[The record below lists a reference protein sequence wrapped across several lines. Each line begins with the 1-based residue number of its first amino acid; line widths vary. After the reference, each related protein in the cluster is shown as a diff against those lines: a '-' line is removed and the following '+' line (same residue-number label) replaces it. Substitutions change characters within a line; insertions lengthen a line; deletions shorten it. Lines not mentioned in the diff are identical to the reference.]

1 MNQTIL
7 LVDDEKDIISFMKDA
22 LQDEGY
28 EVVFAYE
35 GQQALKKLK
44 INPDLIVLDV
54 MMPGMDGFA
63 LCEMIRKSISCPI
76 IFLSAKQTEQDRI
89 KGLLVGGDDYL
100 VKPFSM
106 KELKARIYA
115 HLRREQR
122 ISNNSYNRLHFGEL
136 TIDLNGYQ
144 ILHNNEVIPFTSRE
158 FEIIHFLALH
168 PGQVFTRE
176 QLYEKVWGYDAEGD
190 SSTITEH
197 VKKIRAKLLKYDE
210 TPYISTVW
218 GIGYK
223 WVK

>member
-28 EVVFAYE
+28 EVMFAYE
-35 GQQALKKLK
+35 GQEALKKLK

-63 LCEMIRKSISCPI
+63 LCEMIRKSISSPI
-76 IFLSAKQTEQDRI
+76 IFLSAKQTEQDRVR
-89 KGLLVGGDDYL
+89 GLLVGGDDYL

-122 ISNNSYNRLHFGEL
+122 ISSNSYNRLHFGEL

-210 TPYISTVW
+210 TSYISTVW

>member
-1 MNQTIL
+1 MNKKIL

-22 LQDEGY
+22 LHDEGY
-28 EVVFAYE
+28 EVLFAYE
-35 GQQALKKLK
+35 GKEALKKLK

-54 MMPGMDGFA
+54 MMPGMDGFE
-63 LCEMIRKSISCPI
+63 LCELIRKSISCPI
-76 IFLSAKQTEQDRI
+76 IFLSAKQTEQDRV

-122 ISNNSYNRLHFGEL
+122 ISNNSYNRLHFGQL

-197 VKKIRAKLLKYDE
+197 VKKIRAKLLKYDA

>member
-28 EVVFAYE
+28 EVMFAYE
-35 GQQALKKLK
+35 GQEALKKLK

-63 LCEMIRKSISCPI
+63 LCEMIRKSISSPI
-76 IFLSAKQTEQDRI
+76 IFLSAKQTEQDRVR
-89 KGLLVGGDDYL
+89 GLLVGGDDYL

-122 ISNNSYNRLHFGEL
+122 ISSNSYNRLHFGEL

-168 PGQVFTRE
+168 PGRVFTRE

-210 TPYISTVW
+210 TSYISTVW